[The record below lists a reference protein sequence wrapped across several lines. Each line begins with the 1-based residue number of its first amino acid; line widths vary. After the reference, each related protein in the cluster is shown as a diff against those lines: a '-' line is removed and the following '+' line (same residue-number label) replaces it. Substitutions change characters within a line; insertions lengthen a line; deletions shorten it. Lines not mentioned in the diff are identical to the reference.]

1 MIVSQQRSVSDAAHM
16 NRYILFNE
24 GNYFSEFIHL
34 VEEDYIVSRLLEYAQ
49 LPVVM
54 IMFLIVMKPFYEV
67 IKAHY
72 ISISM

>member
-1 MIVSQQRSVSDAAHM
+1 MIVSQKRSVCDGARL
-16 NRYILFNE
+16 NRYTFFNE
-24 GNYFSEFIHL
+24 GNCFSEFIHL
-34 VEEDYIVSRLLEYAQ
+34 FEEDYIVSRLLEYAQ